1 MKAPTSEI
9 NYHIVFCTK
18 YRKPLLTGKVEDR
31 LRELLVDSSDD
42 YGFSIKQ
49 LEIMPDHVHVFVQL
63 NDTEVSPHR
72 TVSRLKGY
80 SSRFLRKE
88 FDELRKKI
96 PCMWTRAYYIG
107 SVGHVSKETI
117 LKYIENQKNV

>member
-1 MKAPTSEI
+1 MKAPTSGI

-18 YRKPLLTGKVEDR
+18 YRKPLLTDNIQERVK
-31 LRELLVDSSDD
+31 ELLEESSQG

-49 LEIMPDHVHVFVQL
+49 MEVMPDHVHAFVQL
-63 NDTEVSPHR
+63 EDTQVSPHR
-72 TVSRLKGY
+72 IVSRLKGY

-88 FDELRKKI
+88 FEELRKKI
-96 PCMWTRAYYIG
+96 PCMWTRAYFIG
-107 SVGHVSKETI
+107 SVGSVRKETV